1 MPAERR
7 RKRGAFALANCAVPF
22 HNRLSSTCLS
32 SNISFLLLGVFVFNL
47 LTDVGE
53 VRNTVHSNDRIGR
66 IGGGGGGGGGGRG
79 AGRRGH
85 AKLHHWLLY
94 WLTARMTNTNCV
106 I

>member
-7 RKRGAFALANCAVPF
+7 RKRGTFALANCAVPF

-32 SNISFLLLGVFVFNL
+32 SDISFLLLGGFFCNL

-66 IGGGGGGGGGGRG
+66 IVGGGGGGGGRG
-79 AGRRGH
+79 GEMLNYITG
-85 AKLHHWLLY
+85 
-94 WLTARMTNTNCV
+94 CC
-106 I
+106 IG